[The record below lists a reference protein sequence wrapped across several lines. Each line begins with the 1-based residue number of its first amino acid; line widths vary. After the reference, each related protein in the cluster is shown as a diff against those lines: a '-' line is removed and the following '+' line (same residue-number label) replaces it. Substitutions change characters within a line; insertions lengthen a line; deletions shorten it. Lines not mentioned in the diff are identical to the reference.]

1 LLKVLSNIFRYDD
14 GDSAGTFSDTFI
26 PQSLSTSMENICGA

>member
-14 GDSAGTFSDTFI
+14 GDSAATFSDTFI
-26 PQSLSTSMENICGA
+26 PQSLSTSMKSICRA